1 MLAFGSLADAWVL
14 PIRKLKC
21 QDACVALILSAQD
34 TFPAEIIEMIYLD
47 VWESRRD
54 PCWDRS
60 VKISPEPARKEAT
73 PDMNA
78 TEKETTRPVHE
89 PSGFLHGLWAWMHD
103 IIEA

>member
-21 QDACVALILSAQD
+21 QDACVALILSAQN

-60 VKISPEPARKEAT
+60 VKSSPKPARRDSK
-73 PDMNA
+73 PNA
-78 TEKETTRPVHE
+78 MVAKKQEEQ
-89 PSGFLHGLWAWMHD
+89 SGFLHGLWTWMQD